1 MVALDAAH
9 HRVLARDVA
18 ALRTQPPQAMSAM
31 DGYAVR
37 SADAS
42 AVAARLKVIGE
53 VAAGRPFEKTV
64 GAGEA
69 VRIFTGGVI
78 PEGADAVIIQEDTV
92 VEDGGITIT
101 EAASPGR
108 HIRPAGV
115 DFRQGDVLL
124 ARGTRLTDR
133 DLSLAAGMNYPELA
147 VRRRPKVAMLAT
159 GDELVMPG
167 STPGPGQIVYSNGY
181 ALRALA
187 RQEGAETIDLGIA
200 ADTVE
205 ATTLGIRRA
214 RDSGA
219 DILITTGGASVGDHD
234 LVKQSLEAEGVTMAF
249 WRIAMR
255 PGKPMMHGRLGAM
268 RVIGLPGNPVSSY
281 VCGFLFLV
289 PLIRAACRA
298 APSSTT
304 PTRRRCSG
312 AMSPPTTCAK
322 TICAPAS
329 RCARRRP
336 DRHAGRPSGQFAV
349 GKSRCGTG
357 ACDPCAVC
365 AGGRRRIGLRY
376 PAAAGLSPLE
386 RLVPAKPGFVDEK
399 LSGCGT
405 HMEHIVSV
413 HDLFLSN
420 GVYKWESR
428 SSEFLSGSDSRNRT
442 ALSTWGTGRD
452 AHAQTI

>member
-1 MVALDAAH
+1 MPVTEALAAVLAGAEPLAEEMAPLDAAH
-9 HRVLARDVA
+9 HRVLAHDLA
-18 ALRTQPPQAMSAM
+18 ALRTQPPHAMSAM

-37 SADAS
+37 SADA
-42 AVAARLKVIGE
+42 ADVAARLKVIGE
-53 VAAGRPFEKTV
+53 VAAGRPFDTSV

-78 PEGADAVIIQEDTV
+78 PQGADAVIIQEDTV
-92 VEDGGITIT
+92 AEGGGITIT
-101 EAASPGR
+101 EAARPGR

-115 DFRQGDVLL
+115 DFREGDVLL
-124 ARGTRLTDR
+124 KGGIRLTDR

-147 VRRRPKVAMLAT
+147 VRRRPKVAVLAT

-187 RQEGAETIDLGIA
+187 RAEGAETVDLGIA

-205 ATTLGIRRA
+205 ATTEGIRRA

-289 PLIRAACRA
+289 PLIRCLSGRTDVHHAHETALLGRDVAANDLREDYLRA
-298 APSSTT
+298 RLEVRSDGVLIATPVDHQDSSLL
-304 PTRRRCSG
+304 G
-312 AMSPPTTCAK
+312 N
-322 TICAPAS
+322 
-329 RCARRRP
+329 
-336 DRHAGRPSGQFAV
+336 
-349 GKSRCGTG
+349 
-357 ACDPCAVC
+357 
-365 AGGRRRIGLRY
+365 L
-376 PAAAGLSPLE
+376 AAAQALVIRAPFAAAATAGSVCDIL
-386 RLVPAKPGFVDEK
+386 RLPG
-399 LSGCGT
+399 
-405 HMEHIVSV
+405 
-413 HDLFLSN
+413 
-420 GVYKWESR
+420 
-428 SSEFLSGSDSRNRT
+428 
-442 ALSTWGTGRD
+442 
-452 AHAQTI
+452 